1 MRIDTVTVMATN
13 EPDFVLNRPGALIAA
28 IPAVLGFVPERSLL
42 LAALTAG
49 MLGPVLRVDLTD
61 DLPDRIDD
69 VVAVAAVADPE
80 AMIVVIVD
88 AARAPCPECA
98 GDHQRLCAVVGEALD
113 RRGIALRA
121 AHIVDRI
128 AVGGRWHCVDRC
140 GAGGAIDDPATSPL
154 AVAAVV
160 AGRRLYG
167 SRADLQ
173 EVVGTRDPQRRA
185 QIAALLGEPPPPA
198 KRRLSRATRRRAD
211 LAAILTAAE
220 RHADGH
226 RLDDADIAGMG
237 RALLDVD
244 VRDALYGLAVGESA
258 DAAES
263 LWTVLAQIL
272 PGRPRAEAL
281 VLLAFSAY
289 VRGSGALAGVALE
302 AALREHPEHR
312 MAGMLDTALQSGM
325 PPERIRGLAMTGY
338 RLAQRLGVTLP
349 APCNLDR
356 PA

>member
-1 MRIDTVTVMATN
+1 
-13 EPDFVLNRPGALIAA
+13 
-28 IPAVLGFVPERSLL
+28 
-42 LAALTAG
+42 
-49 MLGPVLRVDLTD
+49 
-61 DLPDRIDD
+61 
-69 VVAVAAVADPE
+69 
-80 AMIVVIVD
+80 
-88 AARAPCPECA
+88 
-98 GDHQRLCAVVGEALD
+98 
-113 RRGIALRA
+113 
-121 AHIVDRI
+121 
-128 AVGGRWHCVDRC
+128 
-140 GAGGAIDDPATSPL
+140 
-154 AVAAVV
+154 
-160 AGRRLYG
+160 
-167 SRADLQ
+167 
-173 EVVGTRDPQRRA
+173 
-185 QIAALLGEPPPPA
+185 
-198 KRRLSRATRRRAD
+198 
-211 LAAILTAAE
+211 
-220 RHADGH
+220 
-226 RLDDADIAGMG
+226 MG